1 MDKGGEPALESG
13 NRDEQNEK
21 RGKLKIYFGYAAGVG
36 KTYAMLNDARE
47 ELARGVDIR
56 IGYLEPHMRKETA
69 ELAAGLPQIPLKSIR
84 HRDIDLAELD
94 LDGILDEHP
103 DVVLVDELAHNNPEG
118 MRNRKRYQD
127 VSELLDAGI
136 SVYTTVNVQH
146 IESLNDLVS
155 GVTDSEMTETIPDWF
170 FDRAD
175 QIRLID
181 IEPDE
186 LIKRLEEGKIYSK
199 DSIQVALTHFFTKP
213 NLRIL
218 REMATRKAADR
229 ISSSNQKEACR
240 GETNWLVCVD
250 ASLSAKKLIRWTARA
265 AEAFHGSFTALHV
278 ASGKSL
284 SKEEIER
291 LRENMELAEE
301 LSAEAVTITGSELAT
316 AISEYAKLSGVTNIV
331 IGKSKK
337 HNRILGEELEDTL
350 FRLLDKTEIHMVK
363 TAPEKTKRGTRFSL
377 RDTISW
383 SDTFKM
389 LFALVLAT
397 LVSEVLLRLGIG
409 DQNIIMVYLL
419 AIVILS
425 RITTGYLYGIIGSFF
440 AVLMFNFFF
449 MRPLY
454 TFDTIQAGY
463 PVTYGIML
471 IVALTTSALTVRI
484 KNLAKQ
490 AVIREKHTE
499 ILYELNRKLLAA
511 QNIQAILELSTNYM
525 MRLFARSV
533 VFYPK
538 DPENESN
545 AVFLQAEDEAK
556 AGELLT
562 ESEKAVVHWV
572 FHNGKAA
579 GKSTDTLSGAAGYYM
594 PVIAQGQ
601 VLGVIGLYVSREK
614 DAISQEDRNFLRMI
628 GSQIA
633 LALLKQKLSDEQNEI
648 LVAAEKE
655 KMRGNLL
662 RAVSHDLRTPLTGI
676 LGASSALLEN
686 ETKLDGEM
694 KTKLVRDIK
703 EDSEW
708 LIRMVENL
716 LSVTRISDEEFT
728 LKPENEAVEEIVGE
742 AVERVRARFPGREIN
757 VQVPNEVIFV
767 RMDGTLIEQ
776 VLINLMEN
784 ALRHGGEAA
793 RVWVTT
799 MLAKNEVQF
808 TVKDD
813 GKGIPPKKRTHLFD
827 GVSAL
832 EASRV
837 DQSRGLG
844 IGLSLCMSIIQAH
857 GGKMEALEN
866 PGGGTI
872 FHFTLP
878 LGGNADG
885 D

>member
-1 MDKGGEPALESG
+1 MEPV
-13 NRDEQNEK
+13 NRDEQNKK

-36 KTYAMLNDARE
+36 KTYAMLSDARE

-84 HRDIDLAELD
+84 YREIDLTELD
-94 LDGILDEHP
+94 LDGILDAHP
-103 DVVLVDELAHNNPEG
+103 DVVLVDELAHTNPAG

-155 GVTDSEMTETIPDWF
+155 SMMESDLAETIPDWF
-170 FDRAD
+170 FDQAD

-181 IEPDE
+181 VEPDE
-186 LIKRLEEGKIYSK
+186 LIKRLEEGKIYSS
-199 DSIQVALTHFFTKP
+199 DSIQVALSHFFTKS
-213 NLRIL
+213 NLRVL

-229 ISSSNQKEACR
+229 ISSSNQKEAR
-240 GETNWLVCVD
+240 TSNTNWLVCVD
-250 ASLSAKKLIRWTARA
+250 TSLSAKKLIRWTARA
-265 AEAFHGSFTALHV
+265 AEAFHGTFTALHV
-278 ASGKSL
+278 SSGKPL
-284 SKEEIER
+284 SKDETER

-301 LSAEAVTITGSELAT
+301 LSAETVTITGSELAT

-337 HNRILGEELEDTL
+337 HNWIFGEDLEDTL
-350 FRLLDKTEIHMVK
+350 FHLLDKTEIHMVK
-363 TAPEKTKRGTRFSL
+363 TAPEKAKRRLRFSL

-383 SDTFKM
+383 NDTFKM
-389 LFALVLAT
+389 LVALILAT
-397 LVSEVLLRLGIG
+397 LVSEVLLHLGIG
-409 DQNIIMVYLL
+409 DQNIIMVYIL

-449 MRPLY
+449 MDPLY

-463 PVTYGIML
+463 PITYGIML

-484 KNLAKQ
+484 KNFAKQ

-511 QNIQAILELSTNYM
+511 QNLQAILELSTNYM
-525 MRLFARSV
+525 LRLFARSV

-538 DPENESN
+538 DPEKESS
-545 AVFLQAEDEAK
+545 AVFLQAEDETKSEVLLSK
-556 AGELLT
+556 AEQ
-562 ESEKAVVHWV
+562 AVVHWV

-579 GKSTDTLSGAAGYYM
+579 GKTTDTLSGAAGYYM

-601 VLGVIGLYVSREK
+601 VLGVVGLYASREK
-614 DAISQEDRNFLRMI
+614 ELISQEERNFLRMI

-648 LVAAEKE
+648 LVVAEKE

-676 LGASSALLEN
+676 LGASSVLLES
-686 ETKLDGEM
+686 EVKLDHDT

-708 LIRMVENL
+708 LIRMIENL
-716 LSVTRISDEEFT
+716 LSVTRISDKEFA
-728 LKPENEAVEEIVGE
+728 LKPENEAIEEIIGE
-742 AVERVRARFPGREIN
+742 AVQRVRARFPGREIA
-757 VQVPNEVIFV
+757 VQVPNEVVFAP
-767 RMDGTLIEQ
+767 MDGTLIEQ

-784 ALRHGGEAA
+784 ALRHGGANA
-793 RVWVTT
+793 RIWVTAK
-799 MLAKNEVQF
+799 LAQNEVQF

-813 GKGIPPKKRTHLFD
+813 GTGIPREKMSHLFD
-827 GVSAL
+827 GISAL
-832 EASRV
+832 ETSRV

-844 IGLSLCMSIIQAH
+844 IGLSLCMSIIKAH

-872 FHFTLP
+872 FRFTLP
-878 LGGNADG
+878 LGGNEDG
-885 D
+885 N